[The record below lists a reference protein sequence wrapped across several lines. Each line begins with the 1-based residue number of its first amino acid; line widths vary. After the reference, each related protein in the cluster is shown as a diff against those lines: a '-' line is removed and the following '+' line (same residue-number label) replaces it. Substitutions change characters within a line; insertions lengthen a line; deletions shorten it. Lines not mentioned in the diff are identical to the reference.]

1 MYRRIL
7 AQTLADDYVRPG
19 VCPEKDAVALARLL
33 LRENAE
39 RIFLRKT

>member
-7 AQTLADDYVRPG
+7 ARIRADDFVKPG
-19 VCPEKDAVALARLL
+19 IYSETQAIALARFL

-39 RIFLRKT
+39 RIFGV